1 MEVGIYTRRKEVREA
16 LLICFSNEEIADI
29 VKSLYEISTNKKYKP
44 IERIKASQTI
54 LDYTVGKIQ
63 NYKDGK
69 NLVESFED
77 CD

>member
-63 NYKDGK
+63 NYKD
-69 NLVESFED
+69 NRNMSESMFESD
-77 CD
+77 